1 MLAEARVLGFL
12 GPGPVEAHLDHA
24 SGFVEVVRGL
34 APDAQTGALTSW
46 PEQAA
51 DLGSGAGLPGLPLAL
66 CFPGSSWLLVE
77 SSVRRAA
84 FLRQAVRQ
92 LGIEDR
98 VEVAEERA
106 EVVGRSPGW
115 RGRLDLVVARSFGPP
130 AVVAECGAPLLAAG
144 GYAVVSEPPGGMP
157 SRWPLSGLSP
167 LGMAPG
173 AAVAAEEG
181 AYQILRQEHPC
192 PDRYPRRV
200 GVPAKRP
207 LFS

>member
-1 MLAEARVLGFL
+1 MLAEARDLGFL

-24 SGFVEVVRGL
+24 AGFVEVVRGL
-34 APDAQTGALTSW
+34 APTVPTGARTSW
-46 PEQAA
+46 PERAA

-66 CFPGSSWLLVE
+66 GFSGSSWLLVE

-84 FLRQAVRQ
+84 FLRQAVHQ
-92 LGIEDR
+92 LGLEDR

-106 EVVGRSPGW
+106 EVVGRSPGL
-115 RGRLDLVVARSFGPP
+115 RGRFYVVVARSFGPP

-144 GYAVVSEPPGGMP
+144 GCAVVSEPPGGRP
-157 SRWPLSGLSP
+157 SRWPVAGLGL
-167 LGMAPG
+167 LGMAAG
-173 AAVAAEEG
+173 AALAAEGG
-181 AYQILRQEHPC
+181 AYQVLRQERRC

-207 LFS
+207 LF

>member
-1 MLAEARVLGFL
+1 VLAEARDLGFL

-24 SGFVEVVRGL
+24 AGFVEVVRGL
-34 APDAQTGALTSW
+34 ASGGPTGAGRSW
-46 PEQAA
+46 PERAA

-66 CFPGSSWLLVE
+66 CFPGCSWLLVE

-84 FLRQAVRQ
+84 FLRQAARW

-106 EVVGRSPGW
+106 EVVARSPGW
-115 RGRLDLVVARSFGPP
+115 RGRFDVVVARSFGPP

-157 SRWPLSGLSP
+157 SRWPAAGLGL
-167 LGMAPG
+167 LGMAPV
-173 AAVAAEEG
+173 ATVAAEAG
-181 AYQILRQEHPC
+181 AYQVLRQEDRC

-207 LFS
+207 LF